1 MLPKSSWTSTLC
13 TEPSTTTSTGDPHKY
28 RDRIWVSI
36 FSAVVTDENNYY
48 GGNTDEKEGGDG
60 GRIKDN
66 NPDYSSD

>member
-1 MLPKSSWTSTLC
+1 M
-13 TEPSTTTSTGDPHKY
+13 
-28 RDRIWVSI
+28 IWVSI

-48 GGNTDEKEGGDG
+48 GGNTDEKEGGDE